1 MMLAVALVLS
11 ISAILLV
18 NSVIE
23 MYERVRVARLVH
35 RHASPHP
42 TRRAPN
48 KLHCEG
54 SGGDSKRQCAATQ
67 GAIAPRVSYG
77 LEVHF
82 T

>member
-1 MMLAVALVLS
+1 VMLAVALVLS

-18 NSVIE
+18 DSVIE

-42 TRRAPN
+42 TRRAPTN
-48 KLHCEG
+48 CEG
-54 SGGDSKRQCAATQ
+54 LGGDSKRQCAATQ